1 MFFEPVILW
10 TDALIYL
17 LLAVGIAFA
26 LYARRHEHALAS
38 WRKVAHSASGM
49 SALTILLCFVL
60 IGLLDTVHF
69 RPILEQTAQ
78 SDGKQL
84 YSVEVLS
91 LLDLLTESLRAQTEK
106 TYSAPLSAFLYAK
119 ETITTPDGNQIRDFA
134 RLSYGGAHLNNPQA
148 ELSGDVLW
156 RSISGISAGLLIWV
170 GLVAGVGF
178 AKARQYRVAFFY
190 MQAAIWR
197 GATEI
202 PWRAILIT
210 LAVILATCGAITVLA
225 SHYHVLG
232 TDKVGQDVLY
242 LSLKS
247 IRTGL
252 VIGALT
258 TLIMLPFALLLGIGA
273 GYFRGWVDDVIQY
286 VYTTLSSIP
295 SVLLIAAAVL
305 MMQVYIETHADM
317 LDTAAARADLRLL
330 FLCIILGITSWTG
343 LCRLLRGETMKLR
356 EMEYIQA
363 AHAFGVSHWRI
374 VTRHILPNVIHI
386 VLITTVMDFSS
397 LVLAEAVLSYV
408 GVGVDPSTISF
419 GTMINASRLE
429 MAREPMVW
437 WTLFASFT
445 FMFALVLS
453 ANLFSD
459 AVQNAFNPRNRIMVG
474 NANGLPENQTAVK
487 NTEETTKTLPIER
500 NTPRT

>member
-1 MFFEPVILW
+1 MSFDPVILW

-17 LLAVGIAFA
+17 LLAAGIAFGI
-26 LYARRHEHALAS
+26 YARRHAYVLAS
-38 WRKVAHSASGM
+38 WRKVTHSASGM
-49 SALTILLCFVL
+49 SALTILLCFIL

-69 RPILEQTAQ
+69 RPVLEQSS

-84 YSVEVLS
+84 YSAEVLS
-91 LLDLLTESLRAQTEK
+91 LLDLLAAPLRLQMEK
-106 TYSAPLSAFLYAK
+106 TYSAPLSAHLYTK
-119 ETITTPDGNQIRDFA
+119 ETITAPDGNQIRDFA
-134 RLSYGGAHLNNPQA
+134 RLVYGGAHLHQPET
-148 ELSGDVLW
+148 ELVGDVLW
-156 RSISGISAGLLIWV
+156 RSAAGAGAGLLIWAGLVV
-170 GLVAGVGF
+170 GLGNIT
-178 AKARQYRVAFFY
+178 ARQYRISFGR
-190 MQAAIWR
+190 MQTAIWR

-210 LAVILATCGAITVLA
+210 LAVILVICGAIVALA
-225 SHYHVLG
+225 AHYHVLG

-252 VIGALT
+252 VIGTLT
-258 TLIMLPFALLLGIGA
+258 TLIMLPFALLLGIAA

-286 VYTTLSSIP
+286 IYTTLSSIP

-343 LCRLLRGETMKLR
+343 LCRLLRGETLKLR

-374 VTRHILPNVIHI
+374 LTRHILPNVVHI

-437 WTLFASFT
+437 WTLFAAFT

-459 AVQNAFNPRNRIMVG
+459 AVQNAFDPRNRTLAG
-474 NANGLPENQTAVK
+474 DSDELLDNQA
-487 NTEETTKTLPIER
+487 EEKGITKTTEILPADR
-500 NTPRT
+500 NTSRT